1 MFYLGLDTS
10 FYTTSL
16 AAVDEA
22 GRVCLDQRRVLPVER
37 GKRGLRPRDA
47 VFLHVEA
54 LGAISEGLRGLGGT
68 CGGVAASTRPR
79 AAEGS
84 YLPVFRVSEA
94 WGKTLAASRRAP
106 FFAFSHQD
114 GHIAAGLHSSG
125 FDPGS
130 GPFLA
135 AHLSGGTTELLLVTR
150 AEEGFAGRVLASTA
164 DLHAGQFVDR
174 VGVALGLPF
183 PAGKAME
190 ELAAAGRPGGCRLP
204 ASTSGTRFSFSGP
217 EAAALR
223 LVRAGCRPADVA
235 RSVFETI
242 AVMLHKV
249 ITICVQEAGVNDIL
263 MVGGVT
269 ANRALREVLGGGR
282 RSYRLWWAEPAY
294 CTDNAVG
301 VALLARRRREVEA

>member
-16 AAVDEA
+16 AAVDEE

-47 VFLHVEA
+47 VFLHVQS
-54 LGAISEGLRGLGGT
+54 LGAMSEELRGLAGT
-68 CGGVAASTRPR
+68 CGGVAASARPR
-79 AAEGS
+79 AAGGS

-94 WGKTLAASRRAP
+94 WGKALAASWRVP

-130 GPFLA
+130 RPFLA
-135 AHLSGGTTELLLVTR
+135 AHLSGGTTEVLQVTPS
-150 AEEGFAGRVLASTA
+150 EEGFGERVLASTA

-190 ELAAAGRPGGCRLP
+190 ELAATGRPGGCRLP

-223 LVRAGCRPADVA
+223 LVQAGCPPADIA
-235 RSVFETI
+235 RAVFETI

-249 ITICVQEAGVNDIL
+249 VTICVHEAGVNDIL

-269 ANRALREVLGGGR
+269 ANRELRELLGEGR
-282 RSYRLWWAEPAY
+282 PGYRLWWTEPAY
-294 CTDNAVG
+294 CTDNGVG
-301 VALLARRRREVEA
+301 VALLARGYRKVGG